1 MMSILV
7 TLFFGWPAVLASVIV
22 SGIGLF
28 KNKYI
33 LVVLGAILAFPFS
46 WFVSGFPIVHSPV
59 FLAPLLLFSAA
70 FALSRRHEMI
80 AWVLGILFYLFVFL
94 LYFAALSQG

>member
-1 MMSILV
+1 MLSILV
-7 TLFFGWPAVLASVIV
+7 TIFFGWPAVLASVII

-33 LVVLGAILAFPFS
+33 LVVMGAILAFPFS
-46 WFVSGFPIVHSPV
+46 WFVSGFPVVHSPV

-70 FALSRRHEMI
+70 FALSRKHEMI
-80 AWVLGILFYLFVFL
+80 AWFLAILFYLFVFL
-94 LYFAALSQG
+94 LYIAAVAQG